1 MLVGLATGSTGTGL
15 ARAMTF
21 SIAPVQ
27 AGLLDRLHE
36 IVDRIHVE
44 RLDRM
49 VAVGGHEYNRRRILE
64 LIEGLG
70 KLQTRRSG
78 HRDIQEYD
86 VDPRPHEHLDGGAD
100 ARRLGDGADLA
111 RLLQEETQLRARR
124 GLVIDDHRT

>member
-1 MLVGLATGSTGTGL
+1 MLVGLATGSAGTGL

-21 SIAPVQ
+21 DRAVQ